1 MGIYIYS
8 GETMISIKR
17 VSDVEYD
24 VEVTESKLVS
34 ARIPRS
40 LYLLLEEKFKNKS
53 EFIRT
58 AINKVIENN
67 IDLTTIRI
75 DENRNKIITFRIEYS
90 IYMKM
95 IEHAQRY
102 QSMNEF
108 VNRAIWWGIE
118 NDILN

>member
-1 MGIYIYS
+1 
-8 GETMISIKR
+8 MILIKK

-24 VEVTESKLVS
+24 VEVTETKLVP
-34 ARIPRS
+34 ARISRS
-40 LYLLLEEKFKNKS
+40 LYLALESFKNKS

>member
-1 MGIYIYS
+1 
-8 GETMISIKR
+8 MISVRR
-17 VSDVEYD
+17 VTDIEYD
-24 VEVTESKLVS
+24 VEVTETKTVPV
-34 ARIPRS
+34 RIPYY
-40 LYLLLEEKFKNKS
+40 LYLFLEEKFKNKS
-53 EFIRT
+53 EFIRK
-58 AINKVIENN
+58 AINQVIENN

-75 DENRNKIITFRIEYS
+75 DEKRNKIITFRIEYS

-108 VNRAIWWGIE
+108 VNRVIRWGIE